1 MDKTFTLLDAVEA
14 ANAGS
19 AFAPISSLSIYR
31 KVVREGDQYQR
42 LLAAAREE
50 TQVVREIESR
60 LAGILSSVEKS
71 DDVRRS
77 PYDFAASIY
86 LMILDDVAKDFSLP
100 AAAKTIEEPRLWWAH
115 QVARLITADAYSR
128 VITVVGLT
136 NVSENILRTEHAAT
150 VAASI
155 VSTFD
160 AIRDEIVFAMLH
172 GRKRVVS
179 AKSIL
184 VIPVAD
190 ADEIDVDLAASEIA
204 L

>member
-1 MDKTFTLLDAVEA
+1 V
-14 ANAGS
+14 
-19 AFAPISSLSIYR
+19 
-31 KVVREGDQYQR
+31 
-42 LLAAAREE
+42 
-50 TQVVREIESR
+50 
-60 LAGILSSVEKS
+60 
-71 DDVRRS
+71 
-77 PYDFAASIY
+77 
-86 LMILDDVAKDFSLP
+86 
-100 AAAKTIEEPRLWWAH
+100 AH

-204 L
+204 LMIHHQWSLICGQYINDRRTGAASLIDIYDSVRIQKIDEDEDGDPVYKPLLFSLVSDWRADSREDVGSARIRVFQDGRETAVSESTTLELTRGVVQERSRSSR